1 MTKGRDRVVELRN
14 QLMSHAIATD
24 AQFAGRFV
32 GSLQQ
37 PHVQS
42 VGPVASLC
50 LVSYLSLFA
59 HESYQR
65 LKASQPALAE
75 SVSSDTSAIIKRSRH
90 SLKLFEDTERRLT
103 GQLAY
108 FRDEIIDAHK
118 ARFLGKT
125 WFWPARFLETD
136 LGLYLYDGIPIS
148 STHAAT
154 LALGFEPQALLDK
167 GGSTLVRDTFTECG
181 RYFALLGATVDGH
194 AVSFAS
200 SFDHTRL
207 KAKDVRSTRYYTR
220 IFNGA
225 STPEINALLDVFRVS
240 MNFVNSVLPVDS
252 TLDSYQTI
260 FKIQFLT
267 LYQVIRSLDILR
279 QQRRNQLST
288 ASIDAIRSIVD
299 TVESRILTDG
309 QARPFRNTL
318 MHYGPDTRIDL
329 TAADLQAPLYGL
341 VNICFPDHD
350 NASLDTL
357 LTDHIARTARILN
370 DWALLVG

>member
-1 MTKGRDRVVELRN
+1 MPTAQVRN
-14 QLMSHAIATD
+14 HLISHAIATD
-24 AQFAGRFV
+24 AQFVGRFV

-37 PHVQS
+37 PHVQP
-42 VGPVASLC
+42 VRPVASLC
-50 LVSYLSLFA
+50 LVSYLSLFV

-65 LKASQPALAE
+65 LKASQPALAA
-75 SVSSDTSAIIKRSRH
+75 SVSSKTSAIIERSRH
-90 SLKLFEDTERRLT
+90 SLKLFEDTKRWFT

-118 ARFLGKT
+118 ARFLGKA
-125 WFWPARFLETD
+125 WFWPARFFETD
-136 LGLYLYDGIPIS
+136 LGLFLYNNVSIS

-154 LALGFEPQALLDK
+154 LALGFEPRALLDK
-167 GGSTLVRDTFTECG
+167 GGSTLVRDTFTEYG
-181 RYFALLGATVDGH
+181 HYFALLGATIDRH

-200 SFDHTRL
+200 SLHPTRL
-207 KAKDVRSTRYYTR
+207 KSEDVRSARYYTR

-225 STPEINALLDVFRVS
+225 STPEINALLDIFRVS
-240 MNFVNSVLPVDS
+240 MNFINSVLPIDN
-252 TLDSYQTI
+252 TPGSYQTI
-260 FKIQFLT
+260 FKIRFLT

-279 QQRRNQLST
+279 QERRNQLSA

-329 TAADLQAPLYGL
+329 TAVDLQAPLYGL
-341 VNICFPDHD
+341 VKICFPGHD
-350 NASLDTL
+350 NSSLDAL
-357 LTDHIARTARILN
+357 LVDHIARTARVLN
-370 DWALLVG
+370 DWASAVR